1 MAFDVLE
8 CQLLNVDGRTYRVVG
23 QPEITHQAQSKSQ
36 QPVNFAEEEQDFESD
51 EGSSFDVQQ
60 EDAQYVIR
68 LAYDA
73 EVPSS
78 RSLISVLAV
87 SCKLAW

>member
-1 MAFDVLE
+1 MAFNVLD

-23 QPEITHQAQSKSQ
+23 QPGVPHQQAQNKLQ
-36 QPVNFAEEEQDFESD
+36 QAISFAEEEPELESD
-51 EGSSFDVQQ
+51 EKSSFDVQQ

-73 EVPSS
+73 EVPP
-78 RSLISVLAV
+78 
-87 SCKLAW
+87 